1 MKIVFIFIVFLQEIR
16 SELRFSR
23 TPSINALDKGSEA
36 SFNLRRKMRHLNGLD
51 KPAIRNRIGKDL
63 DRKGLDRKRLD
74 SKGLDRK
81 GLDRKGLD
89 KKGLDRKRLDRKK
102 LASGR
107 TIASPYASRQKIKD
121 FAWI

>member
-1 MKIVFIFIVFLQEIR
+1 
-16 SELRFSR
+16 
-23 TPSINALDKGSEA
+23 
-36 SFNLRRKMRHLNGLD
+36 MRHLKGLD

-81 GLDRKGLD
+81 GLD
-89 KKGLDRKRLDRKK
+89 KKDLDRKRLDRKK

>member
-1 MKIVFIFIVFLQEIR
+1 
-16 SELRFSR
+16 
-23 TPSINALDKGSEA
+23 
-36 SFNLRRKMRHLNGLD
+36 MRHLKGLD

-63 DRKGLDRKRLD
+63 DRKGLDRKGLDRKRLD
-74 SKGLDRK
+74 SK

-89 KKGLDRKRLDRKK
+89 KKGLDREDLDRKK
-102 LASGR
+102 LVSGR

>member
-1 MKIVFIFIVFLQEIR
+1 
-16 SELRFSR
+16 
-23 TPSINALDKGSEA
+23 
-36 SFNLRRKMRHLNGLD
+36 MRHLNGLD

-63 DRKGLDRKRLD
+63 DRKGLDRKGLDRKRLD

-81 GLDRKGLD
+81 GLD
-89 KKGLDRKRLDRKK
+89 KKDLDRKRLDRKK

>member
-1 MKIVFIFIVFLQEIR
+1 
-16 SELRFSR
+16 
-23 TPSINALDKGSEA
+23 
-36 SFNLRRKMRHLNGLD
+36 MRHLKGLD

-63 DRKGLDRKRLD
+63 DRKGLDRK
-74 SKGLDRK
+74 GLDRK
-81 GLDRKGLD
+81 GLDRED
-89 KKGLDRKRLDRKK
+89 LDRKRLDRKK

>member
-1 MKIVFIFIVFLQEIR
+1 
-16 SELRFSR
+16 
-23 TPSINALDKGSEA
+23 
-36 SFNLRRKMRHLNGLD
+36 MRHLNGLD

-63 DRKGLDRKRLD
+63 DRKGLDSKSGLLD
-74 SKGLDRK
+74 SK

-89 KKGLDRKRLDRKK
+89 KKGLDREDLDRKK
-102 LASGR
+102 LASRR

>member
-1 MKIVFIFIVFLQEIR
+1 
-16 SELRFSR
+16 
-23 TPSINALDKGSEA
+23 
-36 SFNLRRKMRHLNGLD
+36 MRHLNGLD

-63 DRKGLDRKRLD
+63 DRKGLV
-74 SKGLDRK
+74 SKGLDNDGLDNK
-81 GLDRKGLD
+81 GLDRED
-89 KKGLDRKRLDRKK
+89 LDRKK